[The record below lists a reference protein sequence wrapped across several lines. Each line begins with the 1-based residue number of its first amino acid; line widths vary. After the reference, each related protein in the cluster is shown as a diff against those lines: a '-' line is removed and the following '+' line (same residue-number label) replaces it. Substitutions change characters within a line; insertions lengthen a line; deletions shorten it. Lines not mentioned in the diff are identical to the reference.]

1 MEFFLVG
8 GAVRDEQLGIPIREK
23 DWCIIGATSET
34 LIAKGY
40 KQVGK
45 DFPVF
50 IHPHTKEEY
59 ALARKERK
67 TGKGYHGFAFDVS
80 ENVSIEQDLLR
91 RDLTINAIAKDSKGK
106 LIDPYGGLQD
116 IKRRVIRHV
125 SDAFSEDPLRILRVA
140 KFAARF
146 SSLKFQISHETM
158 FLMKSMV
165 KAGDVSNLIAD
176 RVWKETEEALRG
188 NNSRIYFEVLH
199 ECGALKVLFPEVE
212 ALFGTPQ
219 PSKWHPEI
227 DAGLH
232 TMLVLDKAE
241 RLSPELSVRFAAL
254 THDLG
259 KGSTPKE
266 LLPNH
271 PEHEARSAE
280 LVIEISKR
288 LPVPKACRDL
298 GILVAKF
305 HTHCHRALELN
316 CESIFKLL
324 EETDAFRRPER
335 FENLLITCEADSKGR
350 TGFEKISYPQ
360 SNFLRGALTAACSI
374 DTSYIASQNKKI
386 KISTEIKKARLNKI
400 KKFKNEFVLSK

>member
-232 TMLVLDKAE
+232 
-241 RLSPELSVRFAAL
+241 
-254 THDLG
+254 
-259 KGSTPKE
+259 
-266 LLPNH
+266 
-271 PEHEARSAE
+271 
-280 LVIEISKR
+280 
-288 LPVPKACRDL
+288 
-298 GILVAKF
+298 
-305 HTHCHRALELN
+305 
-316 CESIFKLL
+316 
-324 EETDAFRRPER
+324 
-335 FENLLITCEADSKGR
+335 
-350 TGFEKISYPQ
+350 
-360 SNFLRGALTAACSI
+360 
-374 DTSYIASQNKKI
+374 
-386 KISTEIKKARLNKI
+386 
-400 KKFKNEFVLSK
+400 